1 MPLHQ
6 RLSARATALG
16 SDEGHAGAPDVAGLL
31 LLLLLLLLL
40 SALTPGLARAQA
52 SGSLQVAARVVPVE
66 PSRSALTL
74 VGEALRDPRP
84 VARESRLAQVRIDP
98 VAVRDPLAP
107 RRVRVDFLK
116 N

>member
-1 MPLHQ
+1 M
-6 RLSARATALG
+6 
-16 SDEGHAGAPDVAGLL
+16 
-31 LLLLLLLLL
+31 
-40 SALTPGLARAQA
+40 
-52 SGSLQVAARVVPVE
+52 E

-84 VARESRLAQVRIDP
+84 VARESRLAQVRIEPD
-98 VAVRDPLAP
+98 AVRDPLAP